1 MTKLVFKVRAENR
14 YAGLKF
20 PLRLRPLEDELLS
33 SWLIRLAILHR
44 TMPMTFTNL
53 YLPHTKNKLWSSDLD
68 LQADGELLA
77 GLSVKAAGIP
87 VEQLHSITLKS
98 YEGYL
103 FERVYWKTR
112 ATQFILPLEMR
123 GRRATLPGLRF
134 CPECLRSDPQPYFR
148 KIWRVS
154 LSTVCTV
161 HNRYLHDRCPHCSTP
176 LTPYISCQN
185 GRMTDCYK
193 CRMSLVQGRASPS
206 SAPDELV
213 VVTNRLV
220 QAFKAGVVVIGGKP
234 IYSHLY
240 FRVLHHV
247 LRMLMSGKW
256 GARLRSE
263 VGLEWVGDHMQTFER
278 VLIQDQARLIEKA
291 VWLLDDWPK
300 RFVDLCQRQGIWSS
314 ALLHDVEDAPFWY
327 WDVVIRELYRPDR
340 VVSEEEIKAAIA
352 YMEGHGMPVNERSLS
367 RLLGVNQVFRKR
379 SLGSHITKWLSP
391 DLLRQAPD

>member
-87 VEQLHSITLKS
+87 VEQLHSMTLKS

-103 FERVYWKTR
+103 FELVYGKTG
-112 ATQFILPLEMR
+112 ATQFISPLGMR

-161 HNRYLHDRCPHCSTP
+161 HNRYLHDHCPHCCTP
-176 LTPYISCQN
+176 LTPYIACHE

-193 CRMSLVQGRASPS
+193 CRNSLVSAKARFLA
-206 SAPDELV
+206 APDPLVAVAGRLNKALVDGMV
-213 VVTNRLV
+213 VVGETPV
-220 QAFKAGVVVIGGKP
+220 
-234 IYSHLY
+234 YSHLY
-240 FRVLHHV
+240 FKVLHHV

-278 VLIQDQARLIEKA
+278 VLIQDQSRLIEKA
-291 VWLLDDWPK
+291 VWLLEEWPE
-300 RFVDLCQRQGIWSS
+300 RMISICRRQRVWEST
-314 ALLHDVEDAPFWY
+314 LLHDIEHAPFWY
-327 WDVVIRELYRPDR
+327 WDVVMRELYRPDR
-340 VVSEEEIKAAIA
+340 IVAEEEIRAAIV
-352 YMEGHGMPVNERSLS
+352 YMRGRGMLVNQQRLS
-367 RLLGVNQVFRKR
+367 RLLGVYQVFRKR
-379 SLGSHITKWLSP
+379 
-391 DLLRQAPD
+391 DLPVCLEGNHANL